1 MNLNFCEIGEMTDE
15 ELLQVYCLAPQALEN
30 KFTGSDWADFLE
42 SKPEFAI
49 HCEWHKLNGKNWCRL
64 LMRHPEFAE
73 HCNWDKL
80 SGSDWSELLSVQPK
94 LAQRCDWDKLD
105 SSDWMKL
112 LSDRPEFAK
121 HCDWDKLN
129 ASNWV
134 VLLSDRPEFAKHCDW
149 KKLSSWDWVKFL
161 ASHPEFA
168 KHCDWDKLDGWDWL
182 RLLNFHPEFAEF
194 CNSDSLNNIY
204 RNTWW
209 PYVPPELG
217 AKFFRFDLTPLTRI
231 RWTKIKE
238 IKMSMSRWNK
248 PPISVTSF
256 LFASWL
262 RSSDNFS
269 SKFKFA
275 FQPIF
280 LLHRKFS
287 KKDRNKYDFPTES
300 PGEFWIQY
308 DIARDLYK
316 KHFQAL
322 LTHHKWKMLEKL
334 LQLDAQKFIQVLPF
348 KTLFLPLLFA
358 APESLIMNV
367 IKAYE
372 NNVKKKIAEFH
383 DKRGNNMLHYLFVR
397 LLDECP
403 AWVFNPPEEYRVM
416 EEFLI
421 ANGADPAE
429 KNLMQLSYLDCMEY
443 FRSALQEQK
452 C

>member
-94 LAQRCDWDKLD
+94 LAQHCDWDKLD

-121 HCDWDKLN
+121 HCDWDKLRGWPLEN
-129 ASNWV
+129 
-134 VLLSDRPEFAKHCDW
+134 L
-149 KKLSSWDWVKFL
+149 L
-161 ASHPEFA
+161 ASHPE
-168 KHCDWDKLDGWDWL
+168 L
-182 RLLNFHPEFAEF
+182 AEF
-194 CNSDSLNNIY
+194 CNSDSLDDIY
-204 RNTWW
+204 RTRLW

-217 AKFFRFDLTPLTRI
+217 AKYFRFVIAPLTRI
-231 RWTKIKE
+231 RWQQIKE
-238 IKMSMSRWNK
+238 RQMSQASCYR
-248 PPISVTSF
+248 PAGSAALFF
-256 LFASWL
+256 LASWL
-262 RSSDNFS
+262 RNSDDFS
-269 SKFKFA
+269 LRFKFA

-287 KKDRNKYDFPTES
+287 KRDRNKYDFPTES

>member
-1 MNLNFCEIGEMTDE
+1 MNLNFCEIGKMTDE
-15 ELLQVYCLAPQALEN
+15 ELLQIYCLFPHISEN
-30 KFTGSDWADFLE
+30 KFTGHTWVMLLE

-49 HCEWHKLNGKNWCRL
+49 HCEWHKLDGKDWCRL

-73 HCNWDKL
+73 HCNLNKL
-80 SGSDWSELLSVQPK
+80 CGSDWSELLSVQPN
-94 LAQRCDWDKLD
+94 LAQHCDWEKLD
-105 SSDWMKL
+105 GWNWMILLKSRPEFAEHCDWKKL
-112 LSDRPEFAK
+112 NFLHWMQLLDSRPEFAK
-121 HCDWDKLN
+121 HCDLSELDSILP
-129 ASNWV
+129 S
-134 VLLSDRPEFAKHCDW
+134 LLPYLPLESVAK
-149 KKLSSWDWVKFL
+149 
-161 ASHPEFA
+161 
-168 KHCDWDKLDGWDWL
+168 
-182 RLLNFHPEFAEF
+182 
-194 CNSDSLNNIY
+194 Y
-204 RNTWW
+204 
-209 PYVPPELG
+209 
-217 AKFFRFDLTPLTRI
+217 FRILPLTRI
-231 RWTKIKE
+231 GWQRIKE
-238 IKMSMSRWNK
+238 RSMSRWNK

-262 RSSDNFS
+262 RNSDNFS
-269 SKFKFA
+269 LRFKFA

-287 KKDRNKYDFPTES
+287 KRDRNKYDFPTES

-429 KNLMQLSYLDCMEY
+429 KNLIQLSYLDCMEY

>member
-1 MNLNFCEIGEMTDE
+1 MNLNFCEIGKMTDE
-15 ELLQVYCLAPQALEN
+15 ELLQIYCLFPHISEN
-30 KFTGSDWADFLE
+30 KFTGHTWVMLLE

-49 HCEWHKLNGKNWCRL
+49 HCEWHKLDGKDWCRL

-73 HCNWDKL
+73 HCNLNKL
-80 SGSDWSELLSVQPK
+80 CGSDWSELLSVQPN
-94 LAQRCDWDKLD
+94 LAQHCDWEKLD
-105 SSDWMKL
+105 GWNWMILLKSRPEFAEHCDWKKL
-112 LSDRPEFAK
+112 NFLHWMQLLDSRPEFAK
-121 HCDWDKLN
+121 HCDLSELDFILP
-129 ASNWV
+129 S
-134 VLLSDRPEFAKHCDW
+134 LLPYLPLESVAK
-149 KKLSSWDWVKFL
+149 
-161 ASHPEFA
+161 
-168 KHCDWDKLDGWDWL
+168 
-182 RLLNFHPEFAEF
+182 
-194 CNSDSLNNIY
+194 Y
-204 RNTWW
+204 
-209 PYVPPELG
+209 
-217 AKFFRFDLTPLTRI
+217 FRILPLTRI
-231 RWTKIKE
+231 GWQRIKE
-238 IKMSMSRWNK
+238 RSMSRWNK

-262 RSSDNFS
+262 RNSDNFS
-269 SKFKFA
+269 LRFKFA

-287 KKDRNKYDFPTES
+287 KRDRNKYDFPTES

-429 KNLMQLSYLDCMEY
+429 KNLIQLSYLDCMEY

>member
-49 HCEWHKLNGKNWCRL
+49 HCEWHKLDGKDWCRL

-73 HCNWDKL
+73 HCNLNKL
-80 SGSDWSELLSVQPK
+80 CGSDWSELLSVQPN
-94 LAQRCDWDKLD
+94 LAQHCDWEKLD
-105 SSDWMKL
+105 GWNWMILLKSRPEFAEHCDWKKL
-112 LSDRPEFAK
+112 NFLHWMQLLDSRPEFAK
-121 HCDWDKLN
+121 HCDLSELDFILP
-129 ASNWV
+129 S
-134 VLLSDRPEFAKHCDW
+134 LLPYLPLESVAK
-149 KKLSSWDWVKFL
+149 
-161 ASHPEFA
+161 
-168 KHCDWDKLDGWDWL
+168 
-182 RLLNFHPEFAEF
+182 
-194 CNSDSLNNIY
+194 Y
-204 RNTWW
+204 
-209 PYVPPELG
+209 
-217 AKFFRFDLTPLTRI
+217 FRILPLTRI
-231 RWTKIKE
+231 GWQRIKE
-238 IKMSMSRWNK
+238 RSMSRWNK

-262 RSSDNFS
+262 RNSDNFS
-269 SKFKFA
+269 LRFKFA

-287 KKDRNKYDFPTES
+287 KRDRNKYDFPTES

>member
-49 HCEWHKLNGKNWCRL
+49 HCEWHKLNGKNGCRL

-112 LSDRPEFAK
+112 LSDR
-121 HCDWDKLN
+121 
-129 ASNWV
+129 
-134 VLLSDRPEFAKHCDW
+134 
-149 KKLSSWDWVKFL
+149 
-161 ASHPEFA
+161 PEFA

-280 LLHRKFS
+280 LLHRKFP

-372 NNVKKKIAEFH
+372 NNVKK
-383 DKRGNNMLHYLFVR
+383 R
-397 LLDECP
+397 LPNFTTSAATTCCII
-403 AWVFNPPEEYRVM
+403 
-416 EEFLI
+416 FLSACWMSVPHGSSI
-421 ANGADPAE
+421 LR
-429 KNLMQLSYLDCMEY
+429 KNIG
-443 FRSALQEQK
+443 
-452 C
+452 

>member
-1 MNLNFCEIGEMTDE
+1 MNLNFCEIGKMTDE
-15 ELLQVYCLAPQALEN
+15 ELLQIYCLFPHISEN
-30 KFTGSDWADFLE
+30 KFTGHTWVMLLE

-49 HCEWHKLNGKNWCRL
+49 HCEWHKLDGKDWCRL

-73 HCNWDKL
+73 HCNLNKL
-80 SGSDWSELLSVQPK
+80 CGSDWSELLSVQPN
-94 LAQRCDWDKLD
+94 LAQHCDWEKLD
-105 SSDWMKL
+105 GWNWMILLKSRPEFAEHCDWKKL
-112 LSDRPEFAK
+112 NFLHWMQLLDSRPEFAK
-121 HCDWDKLN
+121 HCDLSELDFILP
-129 ASNWV
+129 S
-134 VLLSDRPEFAKHCDW
+134 LLPYLPLESVAK
-149 KKLSSWDWVKFL
+149 
-161 ASHPEFA
+161 
-168 KHCDWDKLDGWDWL
+168 
-182 RLLNFHPEFAEF
+182 
-194 CNSDSLNNIY
+194 Y
-204 RNTWW
+204 
-209 PYVPPELG
+209 
-217 AKFFRFDLTPLTRI
+217 FRILPLTRI
-231 RWTKIKE
+231 GWQRIKE
-238 IKMSMSRWNK
+238 RSMSRWNK

-262 RSSDNFS
+262 RNSDNFS
-269 SKFKFA
+269 LRFKFA

-287 KKDRNKYDFPTES
+287 KRDRNKYDFPTES

-372 NNVKKKIAEFH
+372 NNVKKKIVEFH

-403 AWVFNPPEEYRVM
+403 AWVFNPPEEYRVI

-421 ANGADPAE
+421 ANGVDPAE
-429 KNLMQLSYLDCMEY
+429 KNLIQLSYLDCMEY

>member
-1 MNLNFCEIGEMTDE
+1 MNLNFCEIGKMTDE
-15 ELLQVYCLAPQALEN
+15 ELLQIYCLFPHISEN
-30 KFTGSDWADFLE
+30 KFTGHTWVMLLE

-49 HCEWHKLNGKNWCRL
+49 HCEWHKLDGKDWCRL

-73 HCNWDKL
+73 HCNLNKL
-80 SGSDWSELLSVQPK
+80 CGSDWSELLSVQPN
-94 LAQRCDWDKLD
+94 LAQHCDWEKLD
-105 SSDWMKL
+105 GWNWMILLKSRPEFAEHCDWKKL
-112 LSDRPEFAK
+112 NFLHWMQLLDSRPEFAK
-121 HCDWDKLN
+121 HCDLSELDFILP
-129 ASNWV
+129 S
-134 VLLSDRPEFAKHCDW
+134 LLPYLPLESVAK
-149 KKLSSWDWVKFL
+149 
-161 ASHPEFA
+161 
-168 KHCDWDKLDGWDWL
+168 
-182 RLLNFHPEFAEF
+182 
-194 CNSDSLNNIY
+194 Y
-204 RNTWW
+204 
-209 PYVPPELG
+209 
-217 AKFFRFDLTPLTRI
+217 FRILPLTRI
-231 RWTKIKE
+231 GWQRIKE
-238 IKMSMSRWNK
+238 RSMSRWNK

-262 RSSDNFS
+262 RNSDNFS
-269 SKFKFA
+269 LRFKFA

-287 KKDRNKYDFPTES
+287 KRDRNKYDFPTES

-372 NNVKKKIAEFH
+372 NNSKKKIVEFH

-403 AWVFNPPEEYRVM
+403 AWVFNPPEEYRVI

-421 ANGADPAE
+421 ANGVDPAE
-429 KNLMQLSYLDCMEY
+429 KNLIQLSYLDCMEY

>member
-1 MNLNFCEIGEMTDE
+1 MHLNFCEIGKMTDE
-15 ELLQVYCLAPQALEN
+15 ELLQIYCQFPHISEN
-30 KFTGSDWADFLE
+30 KFTGRNWVDFLE
-42 SKPEFAI
+42 SKPEFAT
-49 HCEWHKLNGKNWCRL
+49 HCEWHKLDKADWLRL
-64 LMRHPEFAE
+64 LKRHPEFAE
-73 HCNWDKL
+73 HCGKL
-80 SGSDWSELLSVQPK
+80 ELDNSDWV
-94 LAQRCDWDKLD
+94 
-105 SSDWMKL
+105 KL
-112 LSDRPEFAK
+112 LIPCPELAK
-121 HCDWDKLN
+121 HCDWKKLGG
-129 ASNWV
+129 SDWMQ
-134 VLLSDRPEFAKHCDW
+134 LLSNRPEFAKHCDW
-149 KKLSSWDWVKFL
+149 KKLHHWDWVEL
-161 ASHPEFA
+161 LTSHPEFA
-168 KHCDWDKLDGWDWL
+168 KYCDWEKLDGWDWL
-182 RLLNFHPEFAEF
+182 RLLASHPEFAEF
-194 CNSDSLNNIY
+194 CNSDSLDDIY
-204 RNTWW
+204 RGTLL
-209 PYVPPELG
+209 PYVPPKLG

-231 RWTKIKE
+231 RWTRIKE

-262 RSSDNFS
+262 RNSDNFS
-269 SKFKFA
+269 LRFKFA

-287 KKDRNKYDFPTES
+287 KRDRNKYDFPTES

-372 NNVKKKIAEFH
+372 NNSKKKIVEFH

-403 AWVFNPPEEYRVM
+403 AWVFNPPEEYRVI

-421 ANGADPAE
+421 ANGVDPAE
-429 KNLMQLSYLDCMEY
+429 KNLIQLSYLDCMEY

>member
-1 MNLNFCEIGEMTDE
+1 MNLNFCEIGKMTDE
-15 ELLQVYCLAPQALEN
+15 ELLQIYCLFPHISEN
-30 KFTGSDWADFLE
+30 KFTGHTWVMLLE

-49 HCEWHKLNGKNWCRL
+49 LCEWHKLDGKDWCRL

-73 HCNWDKL
+73 HCNLNKL
-80 SGSDWSELLSVQPK
+80 CGSDWSELLSVQPN
-94 LAQRCDWDKLD
+94 LAQHCDWEKLD
-105 SSDWMKL
+105 GWNWMILLKSRPEFAEHCDWKKL
-112 LSDRPEFAK
+112 NFLHWMQLLDSRPEFAK
-121 HCDWDKLN
+121 HCDLSELDFILP
-129 ASNWV
+129 S
-134 VLLSDRPEFAKHCDW
+134 LLPYLPLESVAK
-149 KKLSSWDWVKFL
+149 
-161 ASHPEFA
+161 
-168 KHCDWDKLDGWDWL
+168 
-182 RLLNFHPEFAEF
+182 
-194 CNSDSLNNIY
+194 Y
-204 RNTWW
+204 
-209 PYVPPELG
+209 
-217 AKFFRFDLTPLTRI
+217 FRILPLTRI
-231 RWTKIKE
+231 GWQRIKE
-238 IKMSMSRWNK
+238 RSMSRWNK

-262 RSSDNFS
+262 RNSDNFS
-269 SKFKFA
+269 LRFKFA

-287 KKDRNKYDFPTES
+287 KRDRNKYDFPTES

-429 KNLMQLSYLDCMEY
+429 KNLIQLSYLDCMEY

>member
-1 MNLNFCEIGEMTDE
+1 MHLNFCEIGKMTNE
-15 ELLQVYCLAPQALEN
+15 ELLQVYCLVPQALEN
-30 KFTGSDWADFLE
+30 KFTGSDWADFLG

-49 HCEWHKLNGKNWCRL
+49 HCEWHKLDGKDWRRL

-73 HCNWDKL
+73 HCNLNKL
-80 SGSDWSELLSVQPK
+80 SGSDWSELLSVQPN
-94 LAQRCDWDKLD
+94 LAQ
-105 SSDWMKL
+105 
-112 LSDRPEFAK
+112 
-121 HCDWDKLN
+121 HCDW
-129 ASNWV
+129 
-134 VLLSDRPEFAKHCDW
+134 E
-149 KKLSSWDWVKFL
+149 
-161 ASHPEFA
+161 
-168 KHCDWDKLDGWDWL
+168 KLDGWNWMM
-182 RLLNFHPEFAEF
+182 LLKSRPEFSEHCYWKKLNVIHWMMLLEF
-194 CNSDSLNNIY
+194 
-204 RNTWW
+204 R
-209 PYVPPELG
+209 PEFVKHCDLSELVFISPTILSYLPLELV
-217 AKFFRFDLTPLTRI
+217 AKCFRIVPLTRI
-231 RWTKIKE
+231 GWQRIKE
-238 IKMSMSRWNK
+238 REMLQENRYR
-248 PPISVTSF
+248 PVALFF
-256 LFASWL
+256 LASWL
-262 RSSDNFS
+262 RNSDNFGLR
-269 SKFKFA
+269 FKFT
-275 FQPIF
+275 FEPVF
-280 LLHRKFS
+280 LLHRRLS
-287 KKDRNKYDFPTES
+287 KKDTKKYDFPTES

>member
-1 MNLNFCEIGEMTDE
+1 MHLNFCEIGKMTNE

-30 KFTGSDWADFLE
+30 KFTGSDWVDFLG

-49 HCEWHKLNGKNWCRL
+49 HCEWHKLDGKDWRRL

-73 HCNWDKL
+73 HCNLNKL
-80 SGSDWSELLSVQPK
+80 SGSDWSELLSVQPN
-94 LAQRCDWDKLD
+94 LAQHCDWEKLD
-105 SSDWMKL
+105 GWNWMML
-112 LSDRPEFAK
+112 LKSRPEF
-121 HCDWDKLN
+121 
-129 ASNWV
+129 S
-134 VLLSDRPEFAKHCDW
+134 EHCDW
-149 KKLSSWDWVKFL
+149 KKLNVIHWMMLLEFR
-161 ASHPEFA
+161 PEFV
-168 KHCDWDKLDGWDWL
+168 KHCDL
-182 RLLNFHPEFAEF
+182 
-194 CNSDSLNNIY
+194 S
-204 RNTWW
+204 
-209 PYVPPELG
+209 ELVFISPTILSYLPLELV
-217 AKFFRFDLTPLTRI
+217 AKCFRIVPLTRI
-231 RWTKIKE
+231 GWQRIKE
-238 IKMSMSRWNK
+238 REMLQENRYR
-248 PPISVTSF
+248 PVALFF
-256 LFASWL
+256 LASWL

-269 SKFKFA
+269 PRFKFS

-287 KKDRNKYDFPTES
+287 KRDRNKYDFPTES

-403 AWVFNPPEEYRVM
+403 AWVFNPPEEYRGM
-416 EEFLI
+416 EEILI

>member
-1 MNLNFCEIGEMTDE
+1 MHLNFCEIGEMTDE

-94 LAQRCDWDKLD
+94 LAQHCDWDKLD
-105 SSDWMKL
+105 SSDWLRLLRNRPEFAKHCDWEKLGGSDWMRL

-121 HCDWDKLN
+121 HCDWEKLHHWD
-129 ASNWV
+129 WV
-134 VLLSDRPEFAKHCDW
+134 ELLIDRPEFAEHCDW
-149 KKLSSWDWVKFL
+149 
-161 ASHPEFA
+161 E
-168 KHCDWDKLDGWDWL
+168 KLDGWDWL
-182 RLLNFHPEFAEF
+182 RLLASHPEFAEF
-194 CNSDSLNNIY
+194 CNSDSLDAIY
-204 RNTWW
+204 WRTLL
-209 PYVPPELG
+209 PYVPPKLG

-231 RWTKIKE
+231 RWTKIKK

-262 RSSDNFS
+262 RNSDNFS
-269 SKFKFA
+269 LRFKFA

-287 KKDRNKYDFPTES
+287 KRDRNKYDFPTES

-316 KHFQAL
+316 KHFHAL
-322 LTHHKWKMLEKL
+322 LTHHKWEMLEKL
-334 LQLDAQKFIQVLPF
+334 LLLDAQKFIQVLPF

-421 ANGADPAE
+421 ANGVDPAE

>member
-1 MNLNFCEIGEMTDE
+1 MHLNFCEIEKMTNE

-30 KFTGSDWADFLE
+30 KFTGSNWVDVLE
-42 SKPEFAI
+42 SKPELAI
-49 HCEWHKLNGKNWCRL
+49 HCEWHKLNGNDWCRL
-64 LMRHPEFAE
+64 LCTHPEFAK

-80 SGSDWSELLSVQPK
+80 SGGDWSKLLSEQPK
-94 LAQRCDWDKLD
+94 LAQHCDWDKLD
-105 SSDWMKL
+105 SSDWVGL
-112 LSDRPEFAK
+112 LIDRSEFAK
-121 HCDWDKLN
+121 HCDWKKLGG
-129 ASNWV
+129 SNWV
-134 VLLSDRPEFAKHCDW
+134 RLLSDRPEFAKHCDW

-161 ASHPEFA
+161 TSHPEFA
-168 KHCDWDKLDGWDWL
+168 KHCDWKKLDGWDWL
-182 RLLNFHPEFAEF
+182 SLLASHPEFAEF
-194 CNSDSLNNIY
+194 CNSDSLNDIY
-204 RNTWW
+204 RTTLWQN
-209 PYVPPELG
+209 VPLELG
-217 AKFFRFDLTPLTRI
+217 AKYFRFDLAPLTRI
-231 RWTKIKE
+231 RWQQIKE
-238 IKMSMSRWNK
+238 KAMSQANGYRPAGSAALF
-248 PPISVTSF
+248 F
-256 LFASWL
+256 LASWL

-269 SKFKFA
+269 LRFKFA

-287 KKDRNKYDFPTES
+287 KRDRNKYDFPTES

-358 APESLIMNV
+358 APESFIMNV

>member
-1 MNLNFCEIGEMTDE
+1 MNLNFCEIGKMTDE
-15 ELLQVYCLAPQALEN
+15 ELLQIYCLFPHISEN
-30 KFTGSDWADFLE
+30 KFTGHTWVMLLE

-49 HCEWHKLNGKNWCRL
+49 HCEWHKLDGKDWCRL

-73 HCNWDKL
+73 HCNLNKL
-80 SGSDWSELLSVQPK
+80 CGSDWSELLSVQPN
-94 LAQRCDWDKLD
+94 LAQHCDWEKLD
-105 SSDWMKL
+105 GWNWMILLKSRPEFAEHCDWKKL
-112 LSDRPEFAK
+112 NFLHWMQLLDSRPEFAK
-121 HCDWDKLN
+121 HCDLSELDFILP
-129 ASNWV
+129 S
-134 VLLSDRPEFAKHCDW
+134 LLPYLPLESVAK
-149 KKLSSWDWVKFL
+149 
-161 ASHPEFA
+161 
-168 KHCDWDKLDGWDWL
+168 
-182 RLLNFHPEFAEF
+182 
-194 CNSDSLNNIY
+194 Y
-204 RNTWW
+204 
-209 PYVPPELG
+209 
-217 AKFFRFDLTPLTRI
+217 FRILPLTRI
-231 RWTKIKE
+231 GWQRIKE
-238 IKMSMSRWNK
+238 RSMSRWNK

-262 RSSDNFS
+262 RNSDNFS
-269 SKFKFA
+269 LRFKFA

-287 KKDRNKYDFPTES
+287 KRDRNKYDFPTES

-403 AWVFNPPEEYRVM
+403 AWVFNPPEEYRVI

-421 ANGADPAE
+421 ANGVDPAE
-429 KNLMQLSYLDCMEY
+429 KNLIQLSYLDCMEY

>member
-30 KFTGSDWADFLE
+30 KFTGSDWVDFLK
-42 SKPEFAI
+42 SKPELAI
-49 HCEWHKLNGKNWCRL
+49 HCEWHKLNGKDWYWL

-80 SGSDWSELLSVQPK
+80 SGNDWSRLLSVQPK
-94 LAQRCDWDKLD
+94 LAQHCDWDKLD
-105 SSDWMKL
+105 SSDWMTL
-112 LSDRPEFAK
+112 LSSRPEFAEHCDWEKLNGLDWMTLLSSCPKFAK
-121 HCDWDKLN
+121 HCDWEKL
-129 ASNWV
+129 
-134 VLLSDRPEFAKHCDW
+134 RG
-149 KKLSSWDWVKFL
+149 WDWLRLL

-168 KHCDWDKLDGWDWL
+168 
-182 RLLNFHPEFAEF
+182 EF
-194 CNSDSLNNIY
+194 CHSDSLNDIY
-204 RNTWW
+204 RTTLWRN
-209 PYVPPELG
+209 VPLELG
-217 AKFFRFDLTPLTRI
+217 AKYFRFDLTPLTRK
-231 RWTKIKE
+231 RWQQIKE
-238 IKMSMSRWNK
+238 SQMLQANGWSAGSAALF
-248 PPISVTSF
+248 F
-256 LFASWL
+256 LASWL

-269 SKFKFA
+269 PRFKFA

-287 KKDRNKYDFPTES
+287 KRNRNKYDFPTES

-358 APESLIMNV
+358 ALESLIMNV
-367 IKAYE
+367 IKAYQ
-372 NNVKKKIAEFH
+372 NNVKKKIADFH